1 MSQKIAESIEESMVP
16 LPAPIPNGL
25 VCPTP
30 AALLVQGG
38 VASGKTQTLIE
49 HATHLLETG
58 TKPGDIVV
66 FCATP
71 TAAVQFKE
79 RLSAASRAA
88 HNVEVTTPRAWC
100 LAALEDPE
108 VQAATGRS
116 ARLLAPFEVDLL
128 MEDVKTGGV
137 RPQRLRQMLRFF
149 YKSLTELCDWDA
161 EWLLTGE
168 EKLTYGLLQEC
179 LRFTGG
185 ILEPELANTL
195 ARHLHNNPKAR
206 ARLGR
211 PHVLADDYQMLSR
224 ASQVLASELATE
236 GIAVAADPALSVE
249 VFESYPYA
257 NGVAEFCTAN
267 PQAELCTLETGFAC
281 KTAVR
286 AANAI
291 ALSASFGT
299 APLTCTRDT
308 NDELVTLH
316 AATPEEEC
324 AQVVDAVTQAL
335 REGTEPRHV
344 SIVAPNTTWER
355 TIRSALVKRSINA
368 CSILQPKA
376 TSGDPRDLERCQ
388 TSRILTALYLV
399 ADPHDGVAWRSW
411 VGFGD
416 YFTCSL
422 ALTSIRLLA
431 APLGM
436 PIADALTAYAQQAR
450 SAGEN
455 RAQHAHIEA
464 ALNSARSLIEGAV
477 SKEGDELLGY
487 LSAFVTETQDAE
499 VPALLRRLTAPL
511 PDGAHPGTSAA
522 AMAAR
527 ARVRLACPGIE
538 DADAVQVVTLGNVT
552 GLTPD
557 MLVLCGFVNGFFP
570 SRGVIDRE
578 LLVQEDADK
587 QMAKDLRYLA
597 NAAGKPLRTLAVS
610 YFDEMGLEPAERLK
624 MKIGRVQLHDG
635 RRVAKAQ
642 PSAYLPRLI
651 D

>member
-16 LPAPIPNGL
+16 LPAPIPDGL
-25 VCPTP
+25 VSPTP

-38 VASGKTQTLIE
+38 VASGKTQALIE
-49 HATHLLETG
+49 HAAHLLETG
-58 TKPGDIVV
+58 IKPADIVA

-71 TAAVQFKE
+71 TAAARFKE
-79 RLSAASRAA
+79 RLTATSVAARDI
-88 HNVEVTTPRAWC
+88 EVTTPRAWC

-185 ILEPELANTL
+185 VLEPELANTL
-195 ARHLHNNPKAR
+195 ARYLHNDPEAR
-206 ARLGR
+206 VRLGR
-211 PHVLADDYQMLSR
+211 PHVLVDDYQMLSR
-224 ASQVLASELATE
+224 ASQVLASELAAE

-257 NGVAEFCTAN
+257 DGVAEFCTAN
-267 PQAELCTLETGFAC
+267 PQAELRTLETGFAC
-281 KTAVR
+281 KAAVH

-291 ALSASFGT
+291 ARNAFFET
-299 APLTCTRDT
+299 APLTCVHDT
-308 NDELVTLH
+308 AGELATLH

-324 AQVVDAVTQAL
+324 ARVVDAVAQAL
-335 REGTEPRHV
+335 REGVEPQRV
-344 SIVAPNTTWER
+344 AVVAPNATWER
-355 TIRSALVKRSINA
+355 TMRSALAKRSINA

-376 TSGDPRDLERCQ
+376 VSGDPRDLERCQ
-388 TSRILTALYLV
+388 TSRILTALYLA

-422 ALTSIRLLA
+422 ALASIRLLA
-431 APLGM
+431 APSGM
-436 PIADALTAYAQQAR
+436 PIADALSSYAQEAR

-464 ALNSARSLIEGAV
+464 ALNSAHNLIEGAT
-477 SKEGDELLGY
+477 SKEGDELLSY
-487 LSAFVTETQDAE
+487 LSAFVAGAQDAE
-499 VPALLRRLTAPL
+499 VPALLRHLTAPL

-527 ARVRLACPGIE
+527 ARARLACPSIE
-538 DADAVQVVTLGNVT
+538 DAEAVQVVTLNDVT

-557 MLVLCGFVNGFFP
+557 VLVLCGFVNGFFP
-570 SRGVIDRE
+570 SRGVLDRE

-642 PSAYLPRLI
+642 PSAYLPQLT